1 MISRARN
8 IITAPLAFTL
18 ACTLAFG
25 VAAQEPPKVS
35 TVLVSVDGV
44 DITVGHVIA
53 LRGRLPQQY
62 QDLPDDVLYKGI
74 IDQLIQQTV
83 LMNAIEQGLD
93 ERTALGLENEKRAFL
108 ASEMLARLT
117 EREVT
122 EQELQ
127 DVYNERYDAAI
138 PDQEYDA
145 SHILVESLDEAN
157 ALVGLLGDGAEFAT
171 LAREHSTGPSGANG
185 GALGWFGKGAM
196 VPDFE
201 AAVVGMAIGEN
212 SAPVQTQFGWHV
224 IHLNDIRN
232 ISVPKLDEI
241 RPQLVIE
248 LQQNLVES
256 EVQRLTGAAEVVRS
270 EVDID
275 PSVIRDVS
283 LFE

>member
-1 MISRARN
+1 
-8 IITAPLAFTL
+8 
-18 ACTLAFG
+18 
-25 VAAQEPPKVS
+25 
-35 TVLVSVDGV
+35 
-44 DITVGHVIA
+44 
-53 LRGRLPQQY
+53 
-62 QDLPDDVLYKGI
+62 
-74 IDQLIQQTV
+74 
-83 LMNAIEQGLD
+83 
-93 ERTALGLENEKRAFL
+93 
-108 ASEMLARLT
+108 MLARLT

-232 ISVPKLDEI
+232 ISVPTLDEI